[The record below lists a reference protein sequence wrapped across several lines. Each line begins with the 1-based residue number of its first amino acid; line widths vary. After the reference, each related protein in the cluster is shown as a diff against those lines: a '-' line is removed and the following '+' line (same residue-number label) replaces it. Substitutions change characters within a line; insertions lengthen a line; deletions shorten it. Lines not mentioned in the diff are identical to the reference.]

1 MNTTENIVKLVD
13 FARDNGVTDR
23 AIQKHIQKHEV
34 ALVGHIDRQGNSGTW
49 LDEFAQHYIRGLLLR
64 QPLAVIKDNEDYRLL
79 REENIE
85 LRQQLGKATDQILRL
100 QDILTMQAT
109 EIAEGRAAQ
118 KLLEASE
125 SRQSELE
132 AKVEHGSQ
140 ELENARI
147 EANRAVLEAQEA
159 QKRGEA
165 AEEALHRINQRGFWS
180 RLTNKKV

>member
-1 MNTTENIVKLVD
+1 M
-13 FARDNGVTDR
+13 
-23 AIQKHIQKHEV
+23 
-34 ALVGHIDRQGNSGTW
+34 
-49 LDEFAQHYIRGLLLR
+49 
-64 QPLAVIKDNEDYRLL
+64 
-79 REENIE
+79 E
-85 LRQQLGKATDQILRL
+85 LRAQLGKATDQILRL
-100 QDILTMQAT
+100 QDIMTGQAVQL
-109 EIAEGRAAQ
+109 AEGRAAQ
-118 KLLEASE
+118 MLLEASE
-125 SRQSELE
+125 SRLSELE